1 MFSGLNLGLMSLT
14 VEDLNIII
22 ASSDDAQQIR
32 FAKTILP
39 MRRRG
44 NLLLCTLLI
53 GNTLVN
59 VSLAV
64 LTDPIWTYLF
74 GTSTVG
80 AVLSLALPSA
90 IIVVLGE
97 IVPQSVCSRHA
108 LSIGLSP
115 SPSSSRPPPAH
126 FLSLSLC
133 WRAHTLA
140 LAHSRTRAPC
150 RVRWLSQQVPIA
162 FLPARQ
168 LPKHS
173 KHQDAQTPVHRPCGL
188 LKGPCC
194 CARSRIGSSTR
205 AHTHTHT

>member
-22 ASSDDAQQIR
+22 ASSDNAQQIQ

-39 MRRRG
+39 LRRRG

-80 AVLSLALPSA
+80 AVLSLALPSV

-115 SPSSSRPPPAH
+115 PLPLPLACACALSLFEGAYARSHSRAWALCASRPLCARCPVPPH
-126 FLSLSLC
+126 VRTSP
-133 WRAHTLA
+133 
-140 LAHSRTRAPC
+140 RTRTRRP
-150 RVRWLSQQVPIA
+150 
-162 FLPARQ
+162 
-168 LPKHS
+168 PKTDPPGS
-173 KHQDAQTPVHRPCGL
+173 GVCAAQ
-188 LKGPCC
+188 
-194 CARSRIGSSTR
+194 RSTDRAAATR
-205 AHTHTHT
+205 AE

>member
-115 SPSSSRPPPAH
+115 SPSSSRPPPAR
-126 FLSLSLC
+126 FFSLSLC

-140 LAHSRTRAPC
+140 LSHSHTRALAHPVACGGC
-150 RVRWLSQQVPIA
+150 RSKCPSLSS
-162 FLPARQ
+162 LPGNSLSTQ
-168 LPKHS
+168 
-173 KHQDAQTPVHRPCGL
+173 
-188 LKGPCC
+188 
-194 CARSRIGSSTR
+194 STR
-205 AHTHTHT
+205 TPRRPSTGRVGC